1 MATIIISV
9 LASAAASALVARSVV
24 RRELE
29 RAAAGR
35 VEATA
40 PQPVSPASPAVAVV
54 PAAPAA
60 PAPAPAPIPAPA
72 PVAAEVTPEILMVLS
87 AAVAAFLGKR
97 ARIKSARLRPAG
109 PDMSS
114 AWAQQ
119 GRVFVQ
125 ASHNLPHHTGGRF

>member
-9 LASAAASALVARSVV
+9 LAG
-24 RRELE
+24 
-29 RAAAGR
+29 AAAGALTARTMVKRELQRVAAER
-35 VEATA
+35 VEVPVPIPARVMPPAEVIA
-40 PQPVSPASPAVAVV
+40 PPGPP
-54 PAAPAA
+54 PAAIPA
-60 PAPAPAPIPAPA
+60 PAPA
-72 PVAAEVTPEILMVLS
+72 PVAAEMTPELLMVLT

-97 ARIKSARLRPAG
+97 ARIKSARLKSG
-109 PDMSS
+109 PEQSS